1 MSDVDTITSSRG
13 EPLRRKR
20 IAQLLLKA
28 ILQTETEDAVRPAIA
43 PDSESSISI
52 AGAQPDASNAE
63 RVVQFLRVTGE
74 ASPVSIRSSL
84 GLSRSGA
91 FRILQSLAHSRR
103 IVTHG
108 QTRALVYRLNERE
121 PPPEKLELN

>member
-1 MSDVDTITSSRG
+1 MITLSR
-13 EPLRRKR
+13 EESARRKR
-20 IAQLLLKA
+20 IGQLLYKA
-28 ILQTETEDAVRPAIA
+28 MLQTETEEALGPAIS
-43 PDSESSISI
+43 PDSESGFSV
-52 AGAQPDASNAE
+52 AVTQPDASDAE

-74 ASPVSIRSSL
+74 ASPVSIRNSL

-108 QTRALVYRLNERE
+108 QTRALVYRLNECE
-121 PPPEKLELN
+121 PPREKLELN